1 MKVISQKELSFPDSA
16 KIGPEIIKKA
26 EVSEEVIELMKL
38 MIEKNE
44 EKRIGFKKLEAKL
57 KSLNEDRKNKK
68 VRGPEESTNNN
79 EGDSSSLNNKQK
91 LLMFYKKIMDELY
104 RDAVNYASL
113 R

>member
-1 MKVISQKELSFPDSA
+1 
-16 KIGPEIIKKA
+16 
-26 EVSEEVIELMKL
+26 MKL

-79 EGDSSSLNNKQK
+79 EGDSSSLNNK
-91 LLMFYKKIMDELY
+91 
-104 RDAVNYASL
+104 
-113 R
+113 